1 MNSKFL
7 KTILVLLLAG
17 LLMGISFTVGLAA
30 GISLPSSVSLP
41 KLPLLSE
48 KPLAN
53 TPDATPQSVDREELF
68 APFWQAWELVHE
80 NYVDQPVDDV
90 LLMQGAIRGMLDA
103 LGDPYSGY
111 LTKDEYQQANAPL
124 RGEYEGIGAWV
135 DTTGKFLTIIS
146 PMEGSPAE
154 KAGLKAG
161 DQIIAV
167 DGEDVTG
174 MDPQLVLRRVLG
186 PAGTTV
192 RLTILREGEEEP
204 FEVSIVRQKI
214 TLETVSGEMLDN
226 NIAFIKITQF
236 GEQTDRDLR
245 AKLRE
250 LLRNDPVGII
260 LDLRNNPGGYLNTA
274 INVTSQFI
282 GDGVIMYEQYGDGEK
297 ITYQARPGGLATDIP
312 LVVLV
317 NEGSASASEITA
329 GAIQDHGRGL
339 LVGTKTFGK
348 GTVQTW
354 RELQADAGAVKI
366 TIARW
371 LTPNERQINGEGLM
385 PDVVVE
391 ITEEDVKENRDPQV
405 EKAVELLLSGQAPN
419 SQTSK

>member
-1 MNSKFL
+1 MNSKIIR
-7 KTILVLLLAG
+7 TILVLLVLG
-17 LLMGISFTVGLAA
+17 LLMGLSFSIGLAA
-30 GISLPSSVSLP
+30 GISLPSTVSLP
-41 KLPLLSE
+41 SLPFIS
-48 KPLAN
+48 AN
-53 TPDATPQSVDREELF
+53 PVVATPSSTQTTIDRETLF
-68 APFWQAWELVHE
+68 KPFWQAWDLVHE
-80 NYVDQPVDDV
+80 NYVDQPVDDQ
-90 LLMQGAIRGMLDA
+90 LLMQGAIRGMLEA

-111 LTKDEYQQANAPL
+111 LTSDEYQQANAPL

-135 DTTGKFLTIIS
+135 DTSGKYLTIIS

-167 DGEDVTG
+167 DGEDVTAL
-174 MDPQLVLRRVLG
+174 DPRLVLRRVLG

-192 RLTILREGEEEP
+192 RLTILREGTESP

-214 TLETVSGEMLDN
+214 TLETVSAKMLDN
-226 NIAFIKITQF
+226 NIAYIKITQF
-236 GEQTDRDLR
+236 GERTDRDLR
-245 AKLRE
+245 TKLRE
-250 LLRNDPVGII
+250 LLRNNPAGLI

-274 INVTSQFI
+274 INITSQFI
-282 GDGVIMYEQYGDGEK
+282 GNGIIMIEQYGNGEK
-297 ITYQARPGGLATDIP
+297 VSYQARPGGLATDIP

-329 GAIQDHGRGL
+329 GAIQDRGRGL

-354 RELQADAGAVKI
+354 RQLQDNAGAVKI

-391 ITEEDVKENRDPQV
+391 MTEEDQKANRDPQL
-405 EKAVELLLSGQAPN
+405 EKAVELLLTRQVPV
-419 SQTSK
+419 QTNK

>member
-1 MNSKFL
+1 MNSKIIR
-7 KTILVLLLAG
+7 TILVLLVLG
-17 LLMGISFTVGLAA
+17 LLMGLSFSIGLAA
-30 GISLPSSVSLP
+30 GISLPSTVSLP
-41 KLPLLSE
+41 SLPFIS
-48 KPLAN
+48 AN
-53 TPDATPQSVDREELF
+53 PVAATPSSTQTTIDRETLF
-68 APFWQAWELVHE
+68 KPFWQAWDLIHE
-80 NYVDQPVDDV
+80 NYVDQPVDDQ
-90 LLMQGAIRGMLDA
+90 LLMQGAIRGMLEA

-111 LTKDEYQQANAPL
+111 LTSDEYQQANAPL

-135 DTTGKFLTIIS
+135 DTSGKYLTIIS

-167 DGEDVTG
+167 DGEDVTAL
-174 MDPQLVLRRVLG
+174 DPRLVLRRVLG

-192 RLTILREGEEEP
+192 RLTILREGTESP

-214 TLETVSGEMLDN
+214 TLETVSAKMLDN
-226 NIAFIKITQF
+226 NIAYIKITQF
-236 GEQTDRDLR
+236 GERTDRDLR
-245 AKLRE
+245 TKLRE
-250 LLRNDPVGII
+250 LLRNNPAGLI

-274 INVTSQFI
+274 INITSQFI
-282 GDGVIMYEQYGDGEK
+282 GNGVIMIEQYGNGEK
-297 ITYQARPGGLATDIP
+297 VSYQARPGGLATDIP

-329 GAIQDHGRGL
+329 GAIQDRGRGL

-354 RELQADAGAVKI
+354 RQLQDNAGAVKI

-385 PDVVVE
+385 PDVIVE
-391 ITEEDVKENRDPQV
+391 MTEEDQKANRDPQL
-405 EKAVELLLSGQAPN
+405 EKAVELLLTRQVPV
-419 SQTSK
+419 QTNK

>member
-1 MNSKFL
+1 MNSKIIR
-7 KTILVLLLAG
+7 TILVLLVLG
-17 LLMGISFTVGLAA
+17 LLMGLSFSIGLAA
-30 GISLPSSVSLP
+30 GISLPSTVSLP
-41 KLPLLSE
+41 SLPFIS
-48 KPLAN
+48 AN
-53 TPDATPQSVDREELF
+53 PVVATPSSTQTTIDRETLF
-68 APFWQAWELVHE
+68 KPFWQAWDLVHE
-80 NYVDQPVDDV
+80 NYVDQPVDDQ
-90 LLMQGAIRGMLDA
+90 LLMQGAIRGMLEA

-111 LTKDEYQQANAPL
+111 LTSDEYQQANAPL

-135 DTTGKFLTIIS
+135 DTSGKYLTIIS

-167 DGEDVTG
+167 DGEDVTAL
-174 MDPQLVLRRVLG
+174 DPRLVLRRVLG

-192 RLTILREGEEEP
+192 RLTILREGTESP

-214 TLETVSGEMLDN
+214 TLETVSAKMLDN
-226 NIAFIKITQF
+226 NIAYIKITQF
-236 GEQTDRDLR
+236 GERTDRDLR
-245 AKLRE
+245 TKLRE
-250 LLRNDPVGII
+250 LLRNNPAGLI

-274 INVTSQFI
+274 INITSQFI
-282 GDGVIMYEQYGDGEK
+282 GNGVIMIEQYGNGEK
-297 ITYQARPGGLATDIP
+297 VSYQARPGGLATDIP

-329 GAIQDHGRGL
+329 GAIQDRGRGL

-354 RELQADAGAVKI
+354 RQLQDNAGAVKI

-391 ITEEDVKENRDPQV
+391 MTEEDQKANRDPQL
-405 EKAVELLLSGQAPN
+405 EKAVELLLTRQVPV
-419 SQTSK
+419 QTNK

>member
-1 MNSKFL
+1 MNSKIIR
-7 KTILVLLLAG
+7 TILVLLVLG
-17 LLMGISFTVGLAA
+17 LLMGISFSIGLAA
-30 GISLPSSVSLP
+30 GISLPSTVSLP
-41 KLPLLSE
+41 SLPIL
-48 KPLAN
+48 PAN
-53 TPDATPQSVDREELF
+53 PVVATPSTTQTTIDRETLLK
-68 APFWQAWELVHE
+68 PFGQAGDLVHE
-80 NYVDQPVDDV
+80 NYVDQPVDDQ
-90 LLMQGAIRGMLDA
+90 LLMQGAIRGMLEA

-111 LTKDEYQQANAPL
+111 LTSDEYQQANAPL
-124 RGEYEGIGAWV
+124 RGEYDGIGAWV
-135 DTTGKFLTIIS
+135 DTSGKYLTIIS

-161 DQIIAV
+161 DQIIGV
-167 DGEDVTG
+167 DGEDVTSL
-174 MDPQLVLRRVLG
+174 DPQLVLRRVLG

-192 RLTILREGEEEP
+192 RLTILREGEEKP

-214 TLETVSGEMLDN
+214 TLETVSAKMLDN
-226 NIAFIKITQF
+226 NIAYIKITQF
-236 GEQTDRDLR
+236 GERTDRDLR
-245 AKLRE
+245 TRLRE
-250 LLRNDPVGII
+250 LLRNNPTGLI

-274 INVTSQFI
+274 INITSQFI
-282 GDGVIMYEQYGDGEK
+282 GNGVIMIEQYGNGEK
-297 ITYQARPGGLATDIP
+297 VSYQARPGGLATDIP

-329 GAIQDHGRGL
+329 GAIQDRGRGL

-354 RELQADAGAVKI
+354 RQLQDNAGAVKI

-391 ITEEDVKENRDPQV
+391 MTEEDQKANRDPQL
-405 EKAVELLLSGQAPN
+405 EKAVELLLTKQVPV
-419 SQTSK
+419 QTSK

>member
-1 MNSKFL
+1 MNSKIIR
-7 KTILVLLLAG
+7 TILVLLVLG
-17 LLMGISFTVGLAA
+17 LLMGISFSIGLAA
-30 GISLPSSVSLP
+30 GISLPSTVSLP
-41 KLPLLSE
+41 SLPILS
-48 KPLAN
+48 AN
-53 TPDATPQSVDREELF
+53 PVLATPSTTQTTIDRETLF
-68 APFWQAWELVHE
+68 KPFWQAWDLVHE
-80 NYVDQPVDDV
+80 NYVDQPVDDQ
-90 LLMQGAIRGMLDA
+90 LLMQGAIRGMLEA

-111 LTKDEYQQANAPL
+111 LTSDEYQQANAPL
-124 RGEYEGIGAWV
+124 RGEYDGIGAWV
-135 DTTGKFLTIIS
+135 DTSGKYLTIIS

-161 DQIIAV
+161 DQIIGV
-167 DGEDVTG
+167 DGEDVTSL
-174 MDPQLVLRRVLG
+174 DPQLVLRRVLG

-192 RLTILREGEEEP
+192 RLTILREGEEKP

-214 TLETVSGEMLDN
+214 TLETVSAKMLDN
-226 NIAFIKITQF
+226 NIAYIKITQF
-236 GEQTDRDLR
+236 GERTDRDLR
-245 AKLRE
+245 TRLRE
-250 LLRNDPVGII
+250 LLRNNPTGLI

-274 INVTSQFI
+274 INITSQFI
-282 GDGVIMYEQYGDGEK
+282 GNGVVMIEQYGNGEK
-297 ITYQARPGGLATDIP
+297 VSYQARPGGLATDIP

-329 GAIQDHGRGL
+329 GAIQDRGRGL

-354 RELQADAGAVKI
+354 RQLQDNAGAVKI

-391 ITEEDVKENRDPQV
+391 MTEEDQKANRDPQL
-405 EKAVELLLSGQAPN
+405 EKAVELLLTKQVPV
-419 SQTSK
+419 QTSK